1 MIPGVDAPETW
12 ITPLTPLAFLRRSAA
27 VYPDKTAIVHG
38 SARWTYAEFGRD
50 AQRLARGLQ
59 ASGVG
64 PGDRVACLLPNV
76 PAMLVAHFGV
86 PLAGA
91 VLVAVNTRLS
101 GEEVRYILDHSGATV
116 LVVDSAL
123 WPTVSPVLE
132 ALETVREVITLVDRQ
147 GPHADGAPERSEATW
162 EDLLARGE
170 DGADL
175 PWAVDDERS
184 TISIN
189 YTSGTTGR
197 PKGVQYHHRGAYLN
211 SVGEIVHSGHDPAS
225 IYLWTLPM
233 FHCNGW
239 CTPWAL
245 TAIGGTH
252 VCLREVRGDAIW
264 SLIDEHRVTHLNGA
278 PTVVTTIM
286 NAEQARTLDYAL
298 VVTTAGAPPSPTT
311 ILEMERMGFR
321 IVHVYGLTE
330 TYGPYT
336 VCQWQEA
343 WRDHDPE
350 TRAKLQSRQGVAM
363 LQAEPIRVVELL
375 GDEADLA
382 SAELVDVPADGTTMG
397 EIVMAGNNVMSGYYR
412 DDDAT
417 VRAFAGGWY
426 HSGDL
431 GVMHPDGY
439 VELRDRAK
447 DVIVSGGENIST
459 VEVEQ
464 AVLSHAAVLEAA
476 VVGVPDE
483 QWGERPKAFVVLR
496 EGRSAEPDEIIEHV
510 KGAIARYKAPRE
522 VEMVDELPKTST
534 GKIQKFELRAKEWGE
549 GTAASRG
556 ESRPTA
562 ERAHRRAGP
571 PRMGRTGAGE
581 RWPDRAGWPG
591 TRTGGARPS

>member
-1 MIPGVDAPETW
+1 MTSRTETW
-12 ITPLTPLAFLRRSAA
+12 ITELTPLSFLHRSAG

-38 SARWTYAEFGRD
+38 AQRWTYAEFARD
-50 AQRLARGLQ
+50 AQRLARGLR
-59 ASGVG
+59 ASGVE

-76 PAMLVAHFGV
+76 PAMLHAHFGV

-101 GEEVRYILDHSGATV
+101 AEEVRYILDHSGATV

-123 WPTVSPVLE
+123 LAAVEPIRES
-132 ALETVREVITLVDRQ
+132 LETVREIVVHVDAE
-147 GPHADGAPERSEATW
+147 GPDAGSGPDGYAE
-162 EDLLARGE
+162 LLGRGDE
-170 DGADL
+170 GEDL
-175 PWAVDDERS
+175 PWAVDDERG

-189 YTSGTTGR
+189 YTSGTTGK

-211 SVGEIVHSGHDPAS
+211 SFGEIVHSYHDPS
-225 IYLWTLPM
+225 TVYLWTLPM

-239 CTPWAL
+239 CTPWAI

-264 SLIDEHRVTHLNGA
+264 ALIGEHRVTHLNGA

-286 NAEQARTLDYAL
+286 NAPEARTLDYAL

-336 VCQWQEA
+336 VCQWQDDWSALE
-343 WRDHDPE
+343 DTE
-350 TRAKLQSRQGVAM
+350 RARLQSRQGVGM
-363 LQAEPIRVVELL
+363 IQTDVVRVVETL
-375 GDEADLA
+375 DEEVDDWA
-382 SAELVDVPADGTTMG
+382 SVQLVDVPADGTTMG
-397 EIVMAGNNVMSGYYR
+397 EIVMHGNNVMSGYYR
-412 DDDAT
+412 DPDAT
-417 VRAFAGGWY
+417 AKAFAGGWY

-447 DVIVSGGENIST
+447 DVIISGGENIST

-464 AVLSHAAVLEAA
+464 AVLSHPAVLEAA

-483 QWGERPKAFVVLR
+483 RWGERPKAFIILR
-496 EGRSAEPDEIIEHV
+496 QGRSAEPDEVIEHV
-510 KGAIARYKAPRE
+510 KTAIARYKAPRE
-522 VEMVDELPKTST
+522 VEIVAELPKTST
-534 GKIQKFELRAKEWGE
+534 GKIQKFELRAKEWGGQE
-549 GTAASRG
+549 RRIRG
-556 ESRPTA
+556 
-562 ERAHRRAGP
+562 
-571 PRMGRTGAGE
+571 
-581 RWPDRAGWPG
+581 
-591 TRTGGARPS
+591 

>member
-1 MIPGVDAPETW
+1 MTREGETW
-12 ITPLTPLAFLRRSAA
+12 ITELTPLSFLARSAG

-38 SARWTYAEFGRD
+38 SQRWTYAEFARD
-50 AQRLARGLQ
+50 AQRLARGLR
-59 ASGVG
+59 AAGVE

-76 PAMLVAHFGV
+76 PAMLHAHFGV

-101 GEEVRYILDHSGATV
+101 AEEVRYILDHSGATV
-116 LVVDSAL
+116 LVVDTAL
-123 WPTVSPVLE
+123 LPAVEPIRES
-132 ALETVREVITLVDRQ
+132 LETVREIVVHVDPE
-147 GPHADGAPERSEATW
+147 GPDAGSGPDGYGE
-162 EDLLARGE
+162 LLARGDSP
-170 DGADL
+170 DGSGSDEL
-175 PWAVDDERS
+175 PWAVDDERG

-189 YTSGTTGR
+189 YTSGTTGK

-211 SVGEIVHSGHDPAS
+211 SLGEIIQSYHDPS
-225 IYLWTLPM
+225 TVYLWTLPM

-239 CTPWAL
+239 CTPWGI

-264 SLIDEHRVTHLNGA
+264 ALIDEHRVTHLNGA

-286 NAEQARTLDYAL
+286 NAQEARTLDYAL

-336 VCQWQEA
+336 VCQWQDA
-343 WRDHDPE
+343 WASLSDTE
-350 TRAKLQSRQGVAM
+350 RAKLQSRQGVGMIQTEAV
-363 LQAEPIRVVELL
+363 RVVEVLPE
-375 GDEADLA
+375 DYDPAA
-382 SAELVDVPADGTTMG
+382 VELVDVPADGTTMG
-397 EIVMAGNNVMSGYYR
+397 EIVMHGNNVMSGYYR
-412 DDDAT
+412 DPEAT
-417 VRAFAGGWY
+417 RSAFAGGWY

-447 DVIVSGGENIST
+447 DVIISGGENIST

-464 AVLSHAAVLEAA
+464 AVLSHSAVLEAA

-483 QWGERPKAFVVLR
+483 RWGERPKAFVVLR
-496 EGRSAEPDEIIEHV
+496 KGRSVEPEEVIEHV
-510 KGAIARYKAPRE
+510 KTAIARYKAPRE
-522 VEMVDELPKTST
+522 VEIVAELPKTST
-534 GKIQKFELRAKEWGE
+534 GKVQKFELRAKEWGGQE
-549 GTAASRG
+549 RSIRG
-556 ESRPTA
+556 
-562 ERAHRRAGP
+562 
-571 PRMGRTGAGE
+571 
-581 RWPDRAGWPG
+581 
-591 TRTGGARPS
+591 

>member
-1 MIPGVDAPETW
+1 MTHGPETW
-12 ITPLTPLAFLRRSAA
+12 ITELTPLSFLARSAG

-38 SARWTYAEFGRD
+38 TARWTYAGFARD
-50 AQRLARGLQ
+50 VQRLARGLR
-59 ASGVG
+59 ASGVR

-76 PAMLVAHFGV
+76 PAMLHAHFGV

-101 GEEVRYILDHSGATV
+101 AEEVRYILDHSGATV

-123 WPTVSPVLE
+123 TGAVEPIRHQ
-132 ALETVREVITLVDRQ
+132 LETVREIVVHVDPE
-147 GPHADGAPERSEATW
+147 GPDGGSAPDGYAE
-162 EDLLARGE
+162 LLARGDQGE
-170 DGADL
+170 DL
-175 PWAVDDERS
+175 PWAVDDERG

-211 SVGEIVHSGHDPAS
+211 SLGEIVHSDHDPS
-225 IYLWTLPM
+225 SVYLWTLPM

-239 CTPWAL
+239 CTPWGI

-264 SLIDEHRVTHLNGA
+264 RLIDEHRVTHLNGA

-286 NAEQARTLDYAL
+286 NAPEARILDYAL

-311 ILEMERMGFR
+311 ILEMERLGFR
-321 IVHVYGLTE
+321 VVHVYGLTE

-336 VCQWQEA
+336 VCQWQEDWA
-343 WRDHDPE
+343 ALEPTE
-350 TRAKLQSRQGVAM
+350 RARRQSRQGVGM
-363 LQAEPIRVVELL
+363 IQADPVRVVEVLAEASEAT
-375 GDEADLA
+375 GDGSDDVADWA
-382 SAELVDVPADGTTMG
+382 AVELVDVPRDGTTMG
-397 EIVMAGNNVMSGYYR
+397 EIVMHGNNVMSGYYR
-412 DDDAT
+412 DPDAT
-417 VRAFAGGWY
+417 AKAFAGGWY

-447 DVIVSGGENIST
+447 DVIISGGENIST

-464 AVLSHAAVLEAA
+464 AVLAHPAVLEAA

-483 QWGERPKAFVVLR
+483 RWGERPKAFVILR
-496 EGRSAEPDEIIEHV
+496 QGRSAEPEEIIEHV
-510 KGAIARYKAPRE
+510 KTAIARYKAPRDVE
-522 VEMVDELPKTST
+522 VVAELPKTST
-534 GKIQKFELRAKEWGE
+534 GKIQKFELRAKEWG
-549 GTAASRG
+549 GQ
-556 ESRPTA
+556 
-562 ERAHRRAGP
+562 ERRIQG
-571 PRMGRTGAGE
+571 
-581 RWPDRAGWPG
+581 
-591 TRTGGARPS
+591 